1 MDNITFTAS
10 ADSTPP
16 ANTVVATKQFGGGEH
31 AQEIILADVD
41 ENFFSASG
49 FGASPIVTIVSNLLS
64 ASIASGSV
72 TVDKINLQISASV
85 SGGSVALLAGANVFG
100 SASVIQSTP
109 TGIGNAWPIKI
120 TDGVDIVGINS
131 SSQLLVA
138 VAAASVNIVDTAG
151 NQYGISA
158 ASPMYVTGGAGG
170 TNIADAGAFAEGV
183 TSLTPAG
190 GVYLETTA
198 SLTASQ
204 VGMFRITAS
213 RALHVN
219 LRDASGLQLG
229 VTGSP
234 IVATITSG
242 TVNTISNQ
250 ISASVS
256 GGSITV
262 DKVNLQVSASISSG
276 TINTISNQVS
286 ASIGSGSI
294 TVDKVNLVVSTS
306 VIGGSIAL
314 LAGTNTIGVASVI
327 QQVTSG
333 WSLSSIYNV
342 VSASISSGSLGGIEK
357 INTPVSASI
366 SSGSL
371 GTVEKINTPVSAS
384 ISSGSITIDK
394 VNLQISASIAAGT
407 INNISNQISASVS
420 AGSITVDKVN
430 LVVSTSVAGGS
441 VALLAGVNAIGIA
454 SVIQQVTS
462 GWSLSSIYNV
472 VSASIGSGSLGSVE
486 KINTPVSASISSGSL
501 GAVEKINTPISASI
515 SNVVG
520 VSGSLGSIEKI
531 NTPVSASISSGSL
544 TVSKIDDTVSASISS
559 GSITVDKIDLQ
570 VSASIS
576 NIAYSDYTSYSEGAS
591 PLVPVGG
598 MYFETAAS
606 LTACQLG
613 GLRMT
618 ASRALHVNL
627 RDASGLQ
634 LGAIGSPL
642 IISGSITVD
651 KVDTQVS
658 ASVSSGSITVD
669 KVNLQVSASVSG
681 GSVALLAGA
690 NNIGIASVIQQV
702 TDGWSLSSIYNVVS
716 ASIGSG
722 SLGSVEK
729 INTPVSASISSGSLG
744 SIEKI
749 NTPVSASI
757 SNTVAV
763 SGSLGSVEKVN
774 TPVSASISS
783 GSITVDKINLG
794 VSASVSSGSITVDKI
809 NLGVSASISNA
820 PSALVSGDLA
830 HDAADAGNPV
840 KVGIRSASFGVK
852 PTAVAHADRS
862 NWYGNVDGIPF
873 VLGGHM
879 AASSKEFAF
888 TTAQNDQALWAAS
901 TTNKLV
907 ITKAEV
913 TLDEAVTVGV
923 GVRLGFG
930 TNTLSASGTG
940 GASGLVLS
948 HPGLVPGGG
957 ITIGDGNGILGAGL
971 NNEAIRFTCE
981 VPTTGAVVVRVT
993 CFEIVA

>member
-64 ASIASGSV
+64 ASIASGSM
-72 TVDKINLQISASV
+72 TVDKINL
-85 SGGSVALLAGANVFG
+85 
-100 SASVIQSTP
+100 
-109 TGIGNAWPIKI
+109 
-120 TDGVDIVGINS
+120 
-131 SSQLLVA
+131 
-138 VAAASVNIVDTAG
+138 
-151 NQYGISA
+151 
-158 ASPMYVTGGAGG
+158 
-170 TNIADAGAFAEGV
+170 
-183 TSLTPAG
+183 
-190 GVYLETTA
+190 
-198 SLTASQ
+198 
-204 VGMFRITAS
+204 
-213 RALHVN
+213 
-219 LRDASGLQLG
+219 
-229 VTGSP
+229 
-234 IVATITSG
+234 
-242 TVNTISNQ
+242 
-250 ISASVS
+250 
-256 GGSITV
+256 
-262 DKVNLQVSASISSG
+262 
-276 TINTISNQVS
+276 
-286 ASIGSGSI
+286 
-294 TVDKVNLVVSTS
+294 
-306 VIGGSIAL
+306 
-314 LAGTNTIGVASVI
+314 
-327 QQVTSG
+327 
-333 WSLSSIYNV
+333 
-342 VSASISSGSLGGIEK
+342 
-357 INTPVSASI
+357 PVSASI

-371 GTVEKINTPVSAS
+371 GSVEKINTPVSAS
-384 ISSGSITIDK
+384 ISSGSITVDK
-394 VNLQISASIAAGT
+394 VNLQVSASIAAGT

-462 GWSLSSIYNV
+462 GWSLSSIYNQ
-472 VSASIGSGSLGSVE
+472 
-486 KINTPVSASISSGSL
+486 VSASIS
-501 GAVEKINTPISASI
+501 A
-515 SNVVG
+515 
-520 VSGSLGSIEKI
+520 
-531 NTPVSASISSGSL
+531 
-544 TVSKIDDTVSASISS
+544 
-559 GSITVDKIDLQ
+559 GSITVDKINDR

-576 NIAYSDYTSYSEGAS
+576 G
-591 PLVPVGG
+591 
-598 MYFETAAS
+598 
-606 LTACQLG
+606 
-613 GLRMT
+613 
-618 ASRALHVNL
+618 
-627 RDASGLQ
+627 
-634 LGAIGSPL
+634 
-642 IISGSITVD
+642 
-651 KVDTQVS
+651 
-658 ASVSSGSITVD
+658 GSITVD

-681 GSVALLAGA
+681 GSLAILAGVNA
-690 NNIGIASVIQQV
+690 IGIASVIQQV

-722 SLGSVEK
+722 SLGSVDK

-744 SIEKI
+744 SVEKI

-757 SNTVAV
+757 S
-763 SGSLGSVEKVN
+763 SGSITVDKINLQ
-774 TPVSASISS
+774 VSASIAAGTINTISNQVSASVSS

-957 ITIGDGNGILGAGL
+957 ITVGDGNGILGAGL

>member
-1 MDNITFTAS
+1 MSDNITFTAS

-64 ASIASGSV
+64 VSIGSGSV
-72 TVDKINLQISASV
+72 TVDKINSQISASV

-109 TGIGNAWPIKI
+109 TGIGNAWPVKI

-138 VAAASVNIVDTAG
+138 IAAASVNIVDTAG

-234 IVATITSG
+234 IVATIISG
-242 TVNTISNQ
+242 TVNTISN
-250 ISASVS
+250 
-256 GGSITV
+256 
-262 DKVNLQVSASISSG
+262 
-276 TINTISNQVS
+276 
-286 ASIGSGSI
+286 
-294 TVDKVNLVVSTS
+294 
-306 VIGGSIAL
+306 
-314 LAGTNTIGVASVI
+314 
-327 QQVTSG
+327 
-333 WSLSSIYNV
+333 
-342 VSASISSGSLGGIEK
+342 
-357 INTPVSASI
+357 
-366 SSGSL
+366 
-371 GTVEKINTPVSAS
+371 
-384 ISSGSITIDK
+384 
-394 VNLQISASIAAGT
+394 
-407 INNISNQISASVS
+407 
-420 AGSITVDKVN
+420 
-430 LVVSTSVAGGS
+430 
-441 VALLAGVNAIGIA
+441 
-454 SVIQQVTS
+454 
-462 GWSLSSIYNV
+462 
-472 VSASIGSGSLGSVE
+472 
-486 KINTPVSASISSGSL
+486 
-501 GAVEKINTPISASI
+501 
-515 SNVVG
+515 
-520 VSGSLGSIEKI
+520 
-531 NTPVSASISSGSL
+531 
-544 TVSKIDDTVSASISS
+544 
-559 GSITVDKIDLQ
+559 
-570 VSASIS
+570 
-576 NIAYSDYTSYSEGAS
+576 
-591 PLVPVGG
+591 
-598 MYFETAAS
+598 
-606 LTACQLG
+606 
-613 GLRMT
+613 
-618 ASRALHVNL
+618 
-627 RDASGLQ
+627 
-634 LGAIGSPL
+634 
-642 IISGSITVD
+642 
-651 KVDTQVS
+651 QVS

-702 TDGWSLSSIYNVVS
+702 TSGWSLSSIYNQVSASISAGSITVDKIDDRVSASISGGSITIDKVNLQVSASVSGGSLAILAGVNAIGVASVIQQVTGGWSLSSIYNVVS

-722 SLGSVEK
+722 SLGA
-729 INTPVSASISSGSLG
+729 I
-744 SIEKI
+744 
-749 NTPVSASI
+749 
-757 SNTVAV
+757 
-763 SGSLGSVEKVN
+763 EKVN

-794 VSASVSSGSITVDKI
+794 VSAS
-809 NLGVSASISNA
+809 ISNA
-820 PSALVSGDLA
+820 PSALISGDLA

-873 VLGGHM
+873 ILGGHM

-957 ITIGDGNGILGAGL
+957 ITVGDGNGILGAGL

>member
-64 ASIASGSV
+64 ASIASGSM
-72 TVDKINLQISASV
+72 TVDKINL
-85 SGGSVALLAGANVFG
+85 
-100 SASVIQSTP
+100 
-109 TGIGNAWPIKI
+109 
-120 TDGVDIVGINS
+120 
-131 SSQLLVA
+131 
-138 VAAASVNIVDTAG
+138 
-151 NQYGISA
+151 
-158 ASPMYVTGGAGG
+158 
-170 TNIADAGAFAEGV
+170 
-183 TSLTPAG
+183 
-190 GVYLETTA
+190 
-198 SLTASQ
+198 
-204 VGMFRITAS
+204 
-213 RALHVN
+213 
-219 LRDASGLQLG
+219 
-229 VTGSP
+229 
-234 IVATITSG
+234 
-242 TVNTISNQ
+242 
-250 ISASVS
+250 
-256 GGSITV
+256 
-262 DKVNLQVSASISSG
+262 
-276 TINTISNQVS
+276 
-286 ASIGSGSI
+286 
-294 TVDKVNLVVSTS
+294 
-306 VIGGSIAL
+306 
-314 LAGTNTIGVASVI
+314 
-327 QQVTSG
+327 
-333 WSLSSIYNV
+333 
-342 VSASISSGSLGGIEK
+342 
-357 INTPVSASI
+357 PVSASI

-371 GTVEKINTPVSAS
+371 GSVEKINTPVSAS
-384 ISSGSITIDK
+384 ISSGSITVDK
-394 VNLQISASIAAGT
+394 VNLQVSASIAAGT

-613 GLRMT
+613 VLRMT

-722 SLGSVEK
+722 SLGSVDK

-744 SIEKI
+744 SVEKI

-757 SNTVAV
+757 S
-763 SGSLGSVEKVN
+763 SGSITVDKINLQ
-774 TPVSASISS
+774 VSASIAAGTINTISNQVSASVSS

-957 ITIGDGNGILGAGL
+957 ITVGDGNGILGAGL